1 MRTRAIIG
9 AVVGAVVLLPGCGSG
24 SITVHGTL
32 DNGSAY
38 DPLGNHALHSWVAV
52 TGSTAPDSLSGK
64 CLDDETIDVMAT
76 VGGRSVAVATGKMS
90 FKGHWAGFGAPV

>member
-1 MRTRAIIG
+1 MRSIMAGGVT
-9 AVVGAVVLLPGCGSG
+9 AVVIVLAGCGSG

-38 DPLGNHALHSWVAV
+38 DPFGNHAPHSWVAV
-52 TGSTAPDSLSGK
+52 TGSTAPDGLSGK

-76 VGGRSVAVATGKMS
+76 VGGRSVAVATGKTS
-90 FKGHWAGFGAPV
+90 FRGHWAGFGPT